1 MWLRAVTVAPNGESP
16 SRCWLQ
22 QLNRRYLEKP
32 LLLWG
37 RKFDIRCWVVVTDN
51 FDVYMYRDG
60 YLRTSSEP
68 FSLNLSD
75 DVEGNSMVHLTNYC
89 MQKNSENLGRF
100 EEGNTLSYDELQECV
115 RAVM

>member
-1 MWLRAVTVAPNGESP
+1 M
-16 SRCWLQ
+16 
-22 QLNRRYLEKP
+22 NRRYLEKP